1 MDRYFTANTQA
12 ATQENGALSRV
23 LIYLIL
29 LSRCFHTDY
38 SNNPRESSVSTD
50 QHKQGMV
57 AYSGLDFLET
67 KNLKGNELAKQRE
80 NTAQPRDMLEPEPY
94 LVN

>member
-50 QHKQGMV
+50 QHKQRLPTL
-57 AYSGLDFLET
+57 AWIS
-67 KNLKGNELAKQRE
+67 LKLKI
-80 NTAQPRDMLEPEPY
+80 
-94 LVN
+94 

>member
-1 MDRYFTANTQA
+1 MDRYFTANTQT
-12 ATQENGALSRV
+12 ATRENGA
-23 LIYLIL
+23 